1 MEKLILEE
9 IQRMNLLSKYDN
21 LKTLSEQANPV
32 LDIAKEIHASVS
44 GPGTNEEKL
53 IYAII
58 KIKNAQEFSL
68 VNSELKKMYSNL
80 DVAGWINDDMGADN
94 LETVKAISN
103 HLKSKGVNNTYEITK
118 GMDANRKPVDYFK
131 NNSFKILATPAA
143 STTADATTDP
153 WAKYPCVVNHPNAKK
168 TVDSSGGV
176 VYLINGIYYYGN
188 GRKMLANKTMGNYT
202 CNDPEFKTAA
212 AGGAAKNTKAP
223 KTGVASVQSR
233 VQKVQTQLG
242 IEGGTGQLDMV
253 TLQKMIDKLSAT
265 TPTKSATPATPATP
279 ATDNQQLA
287 QLSQQINALNQ
298 AQA

>member
-1 MEKLILEE
+1 MEKLISEE

-44 GPGTNEEKL
+44 GPGTNEDKFKN
-53 IYAII
+53 AII

-103 HLKSKGVNNTYEITK
+103 HLKSKGVNNTYETNSDK
-118 GMDANRKPVDYFK
+118 YDPNKKYFK
-131 NNSFKILATPAA
+131 PNTFKILATPAA
-143 STTADATTDP
+143 AGGATDP
-153 WAKYPCVVNHPNAKK
+153 WAKYPCVVSHPNAKK
-168 TVDSSGGV
+168 TTDSSGGV
-176 VYLINGIYYYGN
+176 VYLINGVYYYGN
-188 GRKMLANKTMGNYT
+188 GRKMLANRTMGNYT

-223 KTGVASVQSR
+223 KTTAASVQSR
-233 VQKVQTQLG
+233 IQNVQSQLG
-242 IEGGTGQLDMV
+242 ITGGTGKLDAA
-253 TLQKMIDKLSAT
+253 TLQTMIDKLSA
-265 TPTKSATPATPATP
+265 AAPAAP
-279 ATDNQQLA
+279 ATDNQQLT
-287 QLSQQINALNQ
+287 QLSQQINTLNQ